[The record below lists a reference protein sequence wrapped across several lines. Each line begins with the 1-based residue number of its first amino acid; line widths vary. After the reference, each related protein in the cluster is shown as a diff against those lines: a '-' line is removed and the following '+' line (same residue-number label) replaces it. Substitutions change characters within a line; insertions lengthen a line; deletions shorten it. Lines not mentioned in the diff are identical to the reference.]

1 MYSHSINV
9 LSTSIP
15 CNMFCQLAIA
25 RSKKWRKPE
34 RELLRV
40 VEALRF
46 VEGLGE
52 RPRPLGCTV
61 SLAILSLD
69 ISLDNPVA
77 DTFGGGLFG
86 V

>member
-1 MYSHSINV
+1 MRYNKSLLPYSRENMTFYSILNKG
-9 LSTSIP
+9 I
-15 CNMFCQLAIA
+15 
-25 RSKKWRKPE
+25 PE

-69 ISLDNPVA
+69 ISFANPVA